1 MRGDVAGQSVW
12 QLLIQFLGGAGDAE
26 WGRQRLV
33 LIIFGLLRRKRLI
46 FPSGRIGNFVWWW
59 AKCPLILGGH
69 LLGVGR

>member
-46 FPSGRIGNFVWWW
+46 FLSITHNSPP
-59 AKCPLILGGH
+59 K
-69 LLGVGR
+69 